1 MRMGRVKIAIKRI
14 ENRTNRQVTF
24 SKRRAGLLKKT
35 HELSVLCDAH
45 IGLIIFSTT
54 GKLYQYCT
62 ETTSM
67 EEIIR
72 RYQIATG
79 MRISENIVDPEQMHG
94 ELRRIKK
101 EIHNHQ
107 LSLQRYMGDDLSSV
121 QYDQLLQLE
130 HQLENS
136 VNKVRA
142 RKFELLEQ
150 QMDNLRRKERMLEEE
165 NEQMF
170 RMIKV
175 DDDEQGAAWKVEE
188 DSDQRHHVQVL
199 DHFPFSGEAQ
209 PSSVLELAINPHHFP
224 QSSSFRLQP
233 AQPNLQDFT
242 LHCPNYAIN

>member
-1 MRMGRVKIAIKRI
+1 MGRGKIAIKRI

-79 MRISENIVDPEQMHG
+79 MRISENNVDP
-94 ELRRIKK
+94 
-101 EIHNHQ
+101 
-107 LSLQRYMGDDLSSV
+107 
-121 QYDQLLQLE
+121 
-130 HQLENS
+130 
-136 VNKVRA
+136 
-142 RKFELLEQ
+142 FELLEQ
-150 QMDNLRRKERMLEEE
+150 QIDNLRRKERMLEEE

-199 DHFPFSGEAQ
+199 DQFPFSGEAQ